1 MTNAVLAS
9 RILACLFFASG
20 MLALVAGVAGWD
32 WFFNNYNV
40 KFLTGRMGRRVAR
53 LLYGLLGLAI
63 IAMGIHTWTTV
74 PQ

>member
-9 RILACLFFASG
+9 RILACLFFVSG
-20 MLALVAGVAGWD
+20 ILSLAAGITGWD

-40 KFLTGRMGRRVAR
+40 KFLTGRMGRRIAR
-53 LLYGLLGLAI
+53 ILYAMLGLAI
-63 IAMGIHTWTTV
+63 IAMGVHTWTAL